1 MLTQISIL
9 LSYLQTREDIAKLVR
24 GVRLGLKIAQQEP
37 INSLID
43 RATPRG
49 EFDHNLHLRSDS
61 ELEEVVRKRVQT
73 IYHPTSTCKMAKR
86 EDGGVVDARL
96 RVYGVEGLRVCDA
109 SIFPSIVSGHTVC
122 VLFCPL

>member
-1 MLTQISIL
+1 
-9 LSYLQTREDIAKLVR
+9 
-24 GVRLGLKIAQQEP
+24 
-37 INSLID
+37 
-43 RATPRG
+43 
-49 EFDHNLHLRSDS
+49 
-61 ELEEVVRKRVQT
+61 
-73 IYHPTSTCKMAKR
+73 MAKR